1 LANLED
7 LTDEEINELYEIKIQ
22 LERERVSPKLE
33 AFREPAPYKSATGG
47 RGAGAKTTGVASLL
61 VQNMESGKIT
71 KWLCARE
78 THESLEESSYASIW
92 EQVEFLGYKGWIP
105 VPSNSKIINTKTG
118 GYFKF
123 GGLGDVKSA
132 ARKKSLQSYDGCWI
146 EECHGIPMAAWDII
160 LPTFRKP
167 GAEVWT
173 TFNRDQEIDP
183 AYELFFVNPPNG
195 TIAIEL
201 DEGKKDNPW
210 FPQILQDQ
218 LEHMYK
224 TRPDMAEHVWG
235 GKPLKQGADSVLSR
249 VDIRAAMD
257 RHIEIP
263 EGSISI
269 GCDPADMG
277 DDSTEMY
284 KKKGLKII
292 DHKEIAFSDGT
303 MVGDTIGQMINND
316 PSIDIRLDVTGIGT
330 SSRDRC
336 RQLGLKVLPINFA
349 EKANDSDKYANII
362 TEMWF
367 KFAEIIHE
375 IDIPDDPE
383 LMQELAGRKYKYDSK
398 GRYILEKK
406 ADFKKRLGRSPDK
419 ADAMVLTFFQ
429 GGSIMMSNEAQQA
442 MRNRRRR

>member
-1 LANLED
+1 MVKLED
-7 LTDEEINELYEIKIQ
+7 LSDEEIDELYQIKIQ
-22 LERERVSPKLE
+22 LQKERVSPRLE
-33 AFREPAPYKSATGG
+33 CFREPAPYKAATGG

-61 VQNMESGKIT
+61 VQKMEVGEIT

-78 THESLEESSYASIW
+78 THESLEESSFASIW
-92 EQVEFLGYKGWIP
+92 EQVDFLGYKGWIK
-105 VPSNSKIINTKTG
+105 VPSSSKIINTKTG

-123 GGLGDVKSA
+123 GGIGDAKSA

-146 EECHGIPMAAWDII
+146 EECHAIPMAAWDII

-167 GAEVWT
+167 GAEIWV

-183 AYELFFVNPPNG
+183 VYELFFVNPPKG

-201 DEGKKDNPW
+201 REGKLDNPW

-257 RHIEIP
+257 RNIMNP
-263 EGSISI
+263 EGSTSI

-277 DDSTEMY
+277 DDTTQIY

-292 DHKEIAFSDGT
+292 GHKAIAYSTGKPIAE
-303 MVGDTIGQMINND
+303 TIGYMINKD
-316 PSIDIRLDVTGIGT
+316 PSIEVRLDSTGVGT
-330 SSRDRC
+330 SARDFC
-336 RQLGLKVLPINFA
+336 RELKLKVIPIHFA
-349 EKANDSDKYANII
+349 EAAREKDKYANAIA
-362 TEMWF
+362 EMWF
-367 KFAEIIHE
+367 KFGELLEAGE

-383 LMQELAGRKYKYDSK
+383 LMQELAGRKYKYDKK
-398 GRYILEKK
+398 GRYILEEKK
-406 ADFKKRLGRSPDK
+406 EFKKRIGRSPDK
-419 ADAMVLTFFQ
+419 ADAIVLTFYQ
-429 GGSIMMSNEAQQA
+429 GGRVMLSDKAKSL
-442 MRNRRRR
+442 MRNL

>member
-1 LANLED
+1 MNFD
-7 LTDEEINELYEIKIQ
+7 NKTDAEIEELYSIKIQ

-33 AFREPAPYKSATGG
+33 VFRNPAPYKAATGG

-61 VQNMESGKIT
+61 VQKMESGEIS

-78 THESLEESSYASIW
+78 THESLEESSFASIW
-92 EQVEFLGYKGWIP
+92 EQVEFLGYSGWVK

-123 GGLGDVKSA
+123 GGIGDAKSA

-146 EECHGIPMAAWDII
+146 EECHSIPMAAWDII

-167 GAEVWT
+167 GAEIWV

-183 AYELFFVNPPNG
+183 VYELFYVNPPKG

-201 DEGKKDNPW
+201 EEGKKDNPW

-218 LEHMYK
+218 MEHMYK

-235 GKPLKQGADSVLSR
+235 GKPLKQGADAVLSR
-249 VDIRAAMD
+249 VLIRSAMD
-257 RHIEIP
+257 RNIKP

-277 DDSTEMY
+277 DDSTQIY
-284 KKKGLKII
+284 KKHGLKII
-292 DHKEIAFSDGT
+292 GHKELAFSTGKD
-303 MVGDTIGQMINND
+303 VANAIGQMID
-316 PSIDIRLDVTGIGT
+316 FDTSIDIRIDSTGIGT
-330 SSRDRC
+330 SARDFC
-336 RQLGLKVLPINFA
+336 NENKLKTIPIHFA
-349 EKANDSDKYANII
+349 ESAKDKNKYANAV

-367 KFAEIIHE
+367 KFGELLEAGE
-375 IDIPDDPE
+375 IDIPDDND
-383 LMQELAGRKYKYDSK
+383 LMQELGGRKYKYDSK

-406 ADFKKRLGRSPDK
+406 ADFKKRIGRSPDK
-419 ADAMVLTFFQ
+419 ADAMVLTFYQ
-429 GGSIMMSNEAQQA
+429 GGRQMIQVCDYNIGI
-442 MRNRRRR
+442 